1 MSALLSSGWGRL
13 FASLTVLL
21 AAATAVGLVVLW
33 PEGETDVELG
43 PALSAGSETA
53 EVKRIETFPCSGFQT
68 DTCRRVEVQLL
79 SGPGEGSSGTVVLGL
94 GAVDP
99 KLELGDRVRVAEQV
113 APGGRDRGGGR
124 NDPMYTLTDFER
136 RAPMLWLVIAFAG
149 LVIAF
154 GRLRGA
160 LSLVGLGLSLAV
172 VAAFMVP
179 AILEGADPLG
189 VAVVGSFAVLF
200 VTIPLAHGVGPKSVA
215 AMLGTATTLLLTVG
229 LALLFTGLMNL
240 TGLSSE
246 EATLLQANELDVSLR
261 GLVLAGIVIGALG
274 VLDDMTVSQSSTVM
288 ALRAANPDQGF
299 GSLFGGA
306 LRVGRDH
313 VSALVNTLVL
323 AYVGASLPVVLLFS
337 AGGVEFLEAVN
348 FEVVAEEIVAFLV
361 GSIGLIAAAPVTT
374 ALAALL
380 AERLPPERLA
390 EVEAAGVHV
399 GHAH

>member
-13 FASLTVLL
+13 FAALTVLL
-21 AAATAVGLVVLW
+21 VAATAVGLVVLW

-53 EVKRIETFPCSGFQT
+53 EVERIETFPCSGFQT

-79 SGPGEGSSGTVVLGL
+79 SGPDEGSTGRVVLGL

-113 APGGRDRGGGR
+113 APGGRDRGGG

-179 AILEGADPLG
+179 AILEGTDPLG

-215 AMLGTATTLLLTVG
+215 AMLGTAATLLLTVG

-288 ALRAANPDQGF
+288 ALRAANPHQGF

-374 ALAALL
+374 ALAA
-380 AERLPPERLA
+380 
-390 EVEAAGVHV
+390 
-399 GHAH
+399 